1 MPRYILEYLGRVSAN
16 PTTSPLR
23 LRLSGSAVA
32 APLTFCALR
41 GPFSNQPVFDRVLT
55 DVDRRRL
62 RFIEVD
68 SACFDPAFT
77 RKNGQLIQL
86 FNASTGALIPMTP
99 DTFIAADTIPELI
112 GPARLSFDLPHSRKR
127 SPIDW
132 DQSGSLGWFAL

>member
-1 MPRYILEYLGRVSAN
+1 M
-16 PTTSPLR
+16 R

-32 APLTFCALR
+32 APLIFCALR

-86 FNASTGALIPMTP
+86 FNASTGSVIPMMP
-99 DTFIAADTIPELI
+99 DAFIAADTIPELI
-112 GPARLSFDLPHSRKR
+112 GPARPSRDLPHSRKR
-127 SPIDW
+127 AAIDW
-132 DQSGSLGWFAL
+132 GQSGSPGWFAI